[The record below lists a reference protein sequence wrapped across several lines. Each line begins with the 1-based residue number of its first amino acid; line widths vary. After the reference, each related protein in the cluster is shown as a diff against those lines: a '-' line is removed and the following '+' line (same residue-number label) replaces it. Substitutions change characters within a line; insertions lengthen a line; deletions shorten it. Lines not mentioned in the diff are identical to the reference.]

1 MRNTYWRLRV
11 TRRNYLDHA
20 LACWDDADVSYII
33 SDHLILTGKL
43 SRTDGTEMRR
53 LAVMAAWLGNAS
65 SSAILT
71 VELRSGVTGFA
82 TIYATGSH
90 RFMLQVRNDERDEFN
105 LRQKKGGELDLS
117 LAHACYHFSLKYHR
131 ALSDF
136 QAGCS
141 PHETTNCD
149 IGS

>member
-1 MRNTYWRLRV
+1 MQIT
-11 TRRNYLDHA
+11 
-20 LACWDDADVSYII
+20 
-33 SDHLILTGKL
+33 
-43 SRTDGTEMRR
+43 
-53 LAVMAAWLGNAS
+53 
-65 SSAILT
+65 T
-71 VELRSGVTGFA
+71 VGELRSGVTGFA